1 MKNKCAYRKFKA
13 WMTEDLSADLAGWLN
28 RCVKR
33 LANGIAC
40 FFLFTFIFMGAVFA
54 NNVQVTNV
62 EIKDQNTSEKT
73 AEVEFDLSW
82 QNAWSDSVNH
92 DAVWVFFKYSSDYGT
107 TWNHATMKNSGTN
120 PSGFSYGTRATGNF
134 TTLQMVVP
142 ADKKG
147 VFIKPGHLGSGYV
160 DFDNLNV
167 VWDYGADGP
176 NDPYTPWSTPNSA
189 FRIRAHAIEMVYI
202 PEEGF
207 YLGDGSTGSVGQF
220 EFGGASSSLPGAI
233 SSEEGLSFGTATTQ
247 WYYNTDNGGSVDASS
262 GAVFE
267 VGESFPKGFQAFYL
281 MKYEITEGQYVDFL
295 NSLLRHQQN
304 RRVHSD
310 TSSDDI
316 PNYYV
321 MENDIY
327 SVYRNT
333 IRLDYPGSG
342 YGYEAALT
350 FYTDRPDRATAYLT
364 WMDLAAYADWAAL
377 RPMTELEFEKAARGP
392 LYPVVSEF
400 AWGNTGI
407 AACAT
412 LDGTSEDGTEYCY
425 DGAHRANYNSTSLAG
440 LDGGTGPVRAGLF
453 AQSGFSTR
461 YESGA
466 GYYGNMELSG
476 NVWEQAVTLGNAA
489 GRGFSGTH
497 GDGRLTGL
505 AISGY
510 EGNATNSDWPG
521 INQGNYSYGVYGAV
535 GSGWKGGGWDE
546 NSGALQVS
554 NRYYAAYGTTARHYS
569 TGGRVA
575 RTADNS

>member
-1 MKNKCAYRKFKA
+1 MKNKCAGQKLKF
-13 WMTEDLSADLAGWLN
+13 WMMEDLSDAWTGWLHQ
-28 RCVKR
+28 CVKQ
-33 LANGIAC
+33 AINGSAG
-40 FFLFTFIFMGAVFA
+40 LFILIFIFAGAIFA
-54 NNVQVTNV
+54 NDVQITNA
-62 EIKDQNTSEKT
+62 EIKDQNTSGKT

-92 DAVWVFFKYSSDYGT
+92 DAVWIFFKYSSDGGT

-120 PSGFSYGTRATGNF
+120 PSGFSYGSRASGNF
-134 TTLQMVVP
+134 TTLEMVVP

-176 NDPYTPWSTPNSA
+176 NDPYTPWVTPNAS
-189 FRIRAHAIEMVYI
+189 FQIRAHAIEMVYI

-207 YLGDGSTGSVGQF
+207 YLGDGSNGSVGQF
-220 EFGGASSSLPGAI
+220 EFGGSTSSLPGVI
-233 SSEEGLSFGTATTQ
+233 SSEEELSFGTAATQ
-247 WYYNTDNGGSVDASS
+247 WYYNTDNGAANDVASGSVFQVS
-262 GAVFE
+262 
-267 VGESFPKGFQAFYL
+267 ESFPKGFQAFYL

-295 NSLLRHQQN
+295 NSLLRPQQN

-310 TSSDDI
+310 TSGDTI
-316 PNYYV
+316 TYNYV
-321 MENDIY
+321 MENY
-327 SVYRNT
+327 TSSQYRNT
-333 IRLDYPGSG
+333 IRLPSSGSG
-342 YGYEAALT
+342 YGTNPALT
-350 FYTDRPDRATAYLT
+350 FYTDRPDRATAFLT

-377 RPMTELEFEKAARGP
+377 RPITELEFEKAARGP
-392 LYPVVSEF
+392 LYPVTSEL
-400 AWGNTGI
+400 AWGNSSS

-412 LDGTSEDGTEYCY
+412 IDGVAEDGTEYCY
-425 DGAHRANYNSTSLAG
+425 DGAHRANYDSTTLAG
-440 LDGGTGPVRAGLF
+440 LDGGQGPVRAGFF
-453 AQSGFSTR
+453 AQASFSTR

-476 NVWEQAVTLGNAA
+476 NVWEQVVTLGNAA

-521 INQGNYSYGVYGAV
+521 INQGNYSYGAYGAD

-554 NRYYAAYGTTARHYS
+554 NRYYAAYGTPTRHYS